1 MTGSQ
6 APDSGK
12 PIAGEP
18 ATCECHVC
26 DKPCTEDDFTFWCDG
41 EIVYQCADCSQTLR
55 RAFEQ
60 QVRFAAK
67 FARDTE

>member
-6 APDSGK
+6 APDGG
-12 PIAGEP
+12 AATGERES
-18 ATCECHVC
+18 CECHVC
-26 DKPCTEDDFTFWCDG
+26 DKPCNESDFTFWRDG
-41 EIVYQCADCSQTLR
+41 KIMYQCADCSQTLR

-67 FARDTE
+67 FNPQA